1 MMKFS
6 GYTHVSIH
14 ATDVEESATFYEDL
28 FDVEREPSPKF
39 GIPVVWLRLGDQ
51 QLHIFE
57 RDIEAPPYHHFG
69 VAVDD
74 FNEFYDR
81 ARERNLF
88 LNEGDPMGA
97 DIYELPDGSVQVYFR
112 DPDGNLV
119 EVDTPDVTELDD
131 EIRGRVVKR
140 EDQFEQA
147 AENRKATLFPSPPTF
162 E

>member
-1 MMKFS
+1 MKLS

-14 ATDVEESATFYEDL
+14 ATDVEESAAFYEDL
-28 FDVEREPSPKF
+28 FDVEREHSPKF

-51 QLHIFE
+51 QLHLIE
-57 RDIEAPPYHHFG
+57 RDIDAPPYHHFG

-74 FNEFYDR
+74 FNEFYHR

-88 LNEGDPMGA
+88 CDEDDPMGA

-119 EVDTPDVTELDD
+119 EVDAPDVTELDD
-131 EIRGRVVKR
+131 EIRDQIVKR
-140 EDQFEQA
+140 EDQFPQS
-147 AENRKATLFPSPPTF
+147 AENRKATLFPSSPAF

>member
-1 MMKFS
+1 MEIT

-14 ATDVEESATFYEDL
+14 ATDVEESAAFYEDL
-28 FDVEREPSPKF
+28 FDVEREPSPNF

-51 QLHIFE
+51 QLHLFE
-57 RDIEAPPYHHFG
+57 RDINAPSYHHFG

-74 FNEFYDR
+74 FDEFYER
-81 ARERNLF
+81 ARERGLF
-88 LNEGDPMGA
+88 LDEDDPMGA

-119 EVDTPDVTELDD
+119 EVDTPDVAELDD
-131 EIRGRVVKR
+131 EIRDQIVKR
-140 EDQFEQA
+140 EDQFPQS
-147 AENRKATLFPSPPTF
+147 AENRKATLFPSSPTL